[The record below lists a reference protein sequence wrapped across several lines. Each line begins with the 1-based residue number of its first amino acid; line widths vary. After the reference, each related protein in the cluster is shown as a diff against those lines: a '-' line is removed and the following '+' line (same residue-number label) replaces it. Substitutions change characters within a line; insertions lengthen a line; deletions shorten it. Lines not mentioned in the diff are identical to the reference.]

1 MLKNVE
7 MLPPSS
13 DTAVIVYPP
22 GLLIFRFGKVAMPA
36 AFVTAVLP
44 VMVKLPLF
52 VETMSVIVAPCRL
65 LPPADPFRTVTTGV
79 NCGFLLRLVLP
90 GLTTHAMV
98 DVYVTGPILLSPP
111 TRPVPPPPSLNAR
124 VAAAFAVAGAN
135 YEASRFAADANSDEP
150 PGVDTDVTGQK
161 LSADTGGRMTPG
173 SLACRWRMR
182 PFGSVSVHTPTL
194 ISGEKVRP
202 LGSVLSSK
210 LSPAAVS
217 FPSVGR
223 SSRPP

>member
-65 LPPADPFRTVTTGV
+65 LPPTDPLRTVTTGV
-79 NCGFLLRLVLP
+79 NCGFALRLVLP
-90 GLTTHAMV
+90 GVTTHCMV
-98 DVYVTGPILLSPP
+98 DGAGPG
-111 TRPVPPPPSLNAR
+111 
-124 VAAAFAVAGAN
+124 AVVV
-135 YEASRFAADANSDEP
+135 R
-150 PGVDTDVTGQK
+150 
-161 LSADTGGRMTPG
+161 TP
-173 SLACRWRMR
+173 
-182 PFGSVSVHTPTL
+182 H
-194 ISGEKVRP
+194 
-202 LGSVLSSK
+202 
-210 LSPAAVS
+210 
-217 FPSVGR
+217 
-223 SSRPP
+223 